1 MLEAMVCGAF
11 PIQTNTSCADEWIV
25 DGKSGFIVD
34 PDNLMNLVS
43 LIKTALIENS
53 LVDGAEKKLF
63 GISKEN
69 RSFYYRYYLTE
80 FLCVCDQKIV
90 DKKLKLFCLMKQRNG
105 RQIQRNR
112 ISVRPRRYLI
122 GAQNAS

>member
-1 MLEAMVCGAF
+1 MSMLEAMVCGAF

-53 LVDGAEKKLF
+53 LVDGAAKKLF

-69 RSFYYRYYLTE
+69 ISFYYRYYLTE
-80 FLCVCDQKIV
+80 FL
-90 DKKLKLFCLMKQRNG
+90 
-105 RQIQRNR
+105 
-112 ISVRPRRYLI
+112 
-122 GAQNAS
+122 